1 MIASGRVWSLGDGVR
16 ATDLVSAQYDRLGM
30 SGQWGEC
37 AKHLLEEL
45 RPGLAGAM
53 SSGDLLVGGSG
64 FGGGHAHYYMAAVM
78 GVRTAGFGA
87 ILVDSVNGLFQRAAI
102 DFGLLVW
109 DLPGISRLVAEGDV
123 LSADLEAGRAENLST
138 GAALEF
144 APLSP
149 IVLDILAAGGTAPW
163 ALKRVGAA

>member
-1 MIASGRVWSLGDGVR
+1 MIASGRVWRLGQSVR
-16 ATDLVSAQYDRLGM
+16 ATDLVSAKHDKLGM

-37 AKHLLEEL
+37 AKHVFEDL
-45 RPGLAGAM
+45 RPEIAGAM
-53 SSGDLLVGGSG
+53 SPGDLLVAGAG
-64 FGGGHAHYYMAAVM
+64 FGAGHAHYYMAAVM

-87 ILVDSVNGLFQRAAI
+87 ILADSVNGLFQRAAI

-109 DLPGISRLVAEGDV
+109 DIPGISQLAAEGDV
-123 LSADLEAGRAENLST
+123 LSADFAAGRAENVST
-138 GAALEF
+138 HETLAF